1 MGNIICLCN
10 NSILT
15 SKGMIQNLIHSNKF
29 IFVNADFFTCYIM
42 NICESPTSLFKK
54 IIHR

>member
-1 MGNIICLCN
+1 
-10 NSILT
+10 
-15 SKGMIQNLIHSNKF
+15 MIQNLIHSNKF
-29 IFVNADFFTCYIM
+29 IFVNANFFTCYIM